1 MNKTIDLKKRIRN
14 MLGLKSWQTAKK
26 MIAGIEVMHMI
37 KKGQLRLKEQSIKNQ
52 NRCIH
57 QLFGLTV

>member
-1 MNKTIDLKKRIRN
+1 M
-14 MLGLKSWQTAKK
+14 GLKLWQAAKK

-37 KKGQLRLKEQSIKNQ
+37 KKGQPKLKDQSIQKQ